1 MSAAAR
7 TLRRLGLAVLLLA
20 AAGLAPAGG
29 AAAAAGPA
37 ALSPDDAAAVNRAV
51 RYLNGITTL
60 RARFIQVSSNG
71 AYAEGE
77 VLVKRPGKLRFDYDP
92 PHPALMIAN
101 GLTLLFYDRELK
113 QASFLPLWETPLWF
127 LIREKVRLAD
137 DVAVTLVEQD
147 RGSLRVT
154 LQDTDTPEAG
164 AVTLVFSD
172 NPLALKK
179 WELVDAQGIA
189 TQVSLVNPRFGVEID
204 PDLFEYDDLEIEVA
218 PTRPEAQ

>member
-1 MSAAAR
+1 MRTVAR
-7 TLRRLGLAVLLLA
+7 TLMRLGLAALLLA
-20 AAGLAPAGG
+20 APGLV
-29 AAAAAGPA
+29 AAATEQA

-51 RYLNGITTL
+51 RYLNEISTL
-60 RARFIQVSSNG
+60 KARFIQVSSNG

-77 VLVKRPGKLRFDYDP
+77 VLIARPGKLRFDYDP

-127 LIREKVRLAD
+127 LIREEVRLAD
-137 DVAVTLVEQD
+137 DVAVTLVEHD

-154 LQDTDTPEAG
+154 LQDTDTPDAG

-179 WELVDAQGIA
+179 WELVDPQGIA

-204 PDLFEYDDLEIEVA
+204 PDLFEYDDLEIQMA